1 MFQVG
6 DYVTYRKHLRGS
18 VRNIGFGIIIED
30 IKMNEDER
38 AELIALFGPYEND
51 SGFYAVKWLHD
62 KCTTDTD
69 GSLLRK
75 VAFKKFQKSS

>member
-1 MFQVG
+1 MLQVG
-6 DYVTYRKHLRGS
+6 DYVIYRQHLRGS
-18 VRNIGFGIIIED
+18 VRNIDIGIVVED
-30 IKMNEDER
+30 IKMTEDER
-38 AELIALFGPYEND
+38 AELIALFGPYDDDN
-51 SGFYAVKWLHD
+51 GFYAVKWLHD